1 MKKIK
6 ITPIL
11 FIYFL
16 FTAGIL
22 ALFLSLCFRGGN
34 FLEDIVYDFSHFV
47 DFFDHVRRFYMGLG
61 SVYEEG
67 MHACFPPLAYCL
79 YYIVARILY
88 KDNFLN
94 PDALSISGSGA
105 LIFCMLI
112 VAFTTLFIF
121 AFFRMYQ
128 CKGMK
133 EKKWMAVLLLCS
145 YPFWLAI
152 ERGNMSLL
160 VLVLLMYTMSLKDS
174 EKKWVRETAL
184 FLFAIAA
191 ALKLYPAV
199 FGILYLVK
207 KRYKE
212 AGRLIIYGFLFFF
225 VPFVFFQ
232 GGNGFRIFL
241 YNITAVGSGTTG
253 VTIVGICGRIA
264 GALGMSLKKVMKS
277 DD

>member
-1 MKKIK
+1 
-6 ITPIL
+6 
-11 FIYFL
+11 
-16 FTAGIL
+16 
-22 ALFLSLCFRGGN
+22 
-34 FLEDIVYDFSHFV
+34 
-47 DFFDHVRRFYMGLG
+47 
-61 SVYEEG
+61 
-67 MHACFPPLAYCL
+67 
-79 YYIVARILY
+79 
-88 KDNFLN
+88 
-94 PDALSISGSGA
+94 
-105 LIFCMLI
+105 
-112 VAFTTLFIF
+112 
-121 AFFRMYQ
+121 
-128 CKGMK
+128 
-133 EKKWMAVLLLCS
+133 
-145 YPFWLAI
+145 
-152 ERGNMSLL
+152 
-160 VLVLLMYTMSLKDS
+160 
-174 EKKWVRETAL
+174 VRETAL